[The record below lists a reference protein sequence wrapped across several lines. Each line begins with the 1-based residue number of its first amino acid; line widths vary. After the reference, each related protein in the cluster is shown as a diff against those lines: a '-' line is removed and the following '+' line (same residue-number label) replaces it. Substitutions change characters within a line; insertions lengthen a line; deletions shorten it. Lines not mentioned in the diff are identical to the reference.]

1 MNDDMRNAEK
11 VNTVDTKYRISTG
24 VFLFGKT
31 SATLIIPAEIARQCD
46 MEHKVTIERKYGGIF
61 IRNSKPEYESD

>member
-1 MNDDMRNAEK
+1 MNDDITNVEK
-11 VNTVDTKYRISTG
+11 IDTKHKILTG

-46 MEHKVTIERKYGGIF
+46 LEDKVTIERKYGGIY
-61 IRNSKPEYESD
+61 ICKSKHESEFD

>member
-1 MNDDMRNAEK
+1 MNGDIMNVEK
-11 VNTVDTKYRISTG
+11 VDTRHKIVTG

-46 MEHKVTIERKYGGIF
+46 LENKVTIERKYGGIF
-61 IRNSKPEYESD
+61 IRNSKSE

>member
-1 MNDDMRNAEK
+1 MSDDISNVEK
-11 VNTVDTKYRISTG
+11 VDTKHSIVTG

-46 MEHKVTIERKYGGIF
+46 LEDKVTIERKYGGIF
-61 IRNSKPEYESD
+61 IHRPSEFEAH